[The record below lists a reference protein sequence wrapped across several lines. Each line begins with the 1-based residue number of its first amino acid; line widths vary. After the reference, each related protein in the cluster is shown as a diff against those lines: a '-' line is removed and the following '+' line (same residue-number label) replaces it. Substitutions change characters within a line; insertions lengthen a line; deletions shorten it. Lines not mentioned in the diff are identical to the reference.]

1 MMPVLACTS
10 ARRGGPRHLRWIGT
24 ATFAAALS
32 ASHAACPPAGAE
44 YVIKGFTGD
53 TRVTA
58 RGTPPDKRGGCFW
71 RTEDGRDLW
80 WNMGSDVKPA
90 PPRPAGYS
98 ETGKGA
104 LRPGSVYRCTLP
116 GIGMFTGAY
125 FGIVD
130 GSTYRNFDGKRGSY
144 TFDQRTGM
152 LRLVSGS
159 SKGLSYQRQSEGNF
173 RVLDDRGRITGGNC
187 ALNEALSINGRW

>member
-1 MMPVLACTS
+1 MMSAVACS
-10 ARRGGPRHLRWIGT
+10 SVQCRSSRYWRWIG
-24 ATFAAALS
+24 AVAFAAALPP
-32 ASHAACPPAGAE
+32 SHAACPPAGAE

-58 RGTPPDKRGGCFW
+58 RGTPPDRKGGCFW
-71 RTEDGRDLW
+71 KTEDGRDLW
-80 WNMGSDVKPA
+80 WNMGSDVQPA

-98 ETGKGA
+98 ATGHGA
-104 LRPGSVYRCTLP
+104 LVPGSVYRCTLP

-144 TFDQRTGM
+144 TFDQRTGV

-159 SKGLSYQRQSEGNF
+159 SKGLSYQRESGGNF
-173 RVLDDRGRITGGNC
+173 RVLDERGKITGGNC
-187 ALNEALSINGRW
+187 ALNKALSINGRW